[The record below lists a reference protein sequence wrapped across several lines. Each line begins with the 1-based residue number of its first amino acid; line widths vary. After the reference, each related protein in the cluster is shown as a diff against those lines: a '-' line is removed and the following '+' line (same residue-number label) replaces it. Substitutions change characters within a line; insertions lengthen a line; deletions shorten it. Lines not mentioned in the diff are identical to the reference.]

1 MIRLG
6 NKTKLT
12 TEAEKLIVELG
23 GADPNKTL
31 TEDELREALPKAID
45 LVAEHRPSILIKI
58 YNQYVAAGEL
68 PPVEE
73 LWSRS

>member
-12 TEAEKLIVELG
+12 TDLEKAFVELG
-23 GADPNKTL
+23 GTDPNKVL
-31 TEDELREALPKAID
+31 AEDELREALPKAID
-45 LVAEHRPSILIKI
+45 IVAEHRPSILIKI

-68 PPVEE
+68 PPIEN
-73 LWSRS
+73 L